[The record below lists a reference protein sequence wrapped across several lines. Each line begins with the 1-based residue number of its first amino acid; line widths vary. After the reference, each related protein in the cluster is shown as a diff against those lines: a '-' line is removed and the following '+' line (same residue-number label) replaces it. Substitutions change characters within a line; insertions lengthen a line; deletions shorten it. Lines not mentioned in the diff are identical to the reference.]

1 MGPAGGRPWEDRAVV
16 PADIHDF
23 YAASAGV
30 AGALIGLLF
39 VAISV
44 AGERLAR
51 AEASSQ
57 IPRLRAQ
64 GALTAFTNALAVSLY
79 ALIPDDSIGTAS
91 LVVAILGLLFV
102 LASLLSLIRLRQV
115 RATAR
120 DALFLFFLA
129 AVFVWQLVSA
139 INVILD
145 PGDSNAVESIA
156 MVVIICFIIGI
167 FRAWDLIGGPTIGF
181 RQEVVAMVRAERA
194 ERAKNGENGTGTAPS
209 ASGSQDAPPS

>member
-1 MGPAGGRPWEDRAVV
+1 VV

-23 YAASAGV
+23 FAASAGV

-44 AGERLAR
+44 AGDRLAR

-57 IPRLRAQ
+57 MPRLRAQ

-79 ALIPDDSIGTAS
+79 ALIPDDSIGIAS

-102 LASLLSLIRLRQV
+102 LASLLSLIRLRQM
-115 RATAR
+115 RATGR

-129 AVFVWQLVSA
+129 IVFVWQLVSA
-139 INVILD
+139 INLILD
-145 PGDSNAVESIA
+145 LSDSNAVEGIA

-194 ERAKNGENGTGTAPS
+194 KNGENGESGTGNAPS